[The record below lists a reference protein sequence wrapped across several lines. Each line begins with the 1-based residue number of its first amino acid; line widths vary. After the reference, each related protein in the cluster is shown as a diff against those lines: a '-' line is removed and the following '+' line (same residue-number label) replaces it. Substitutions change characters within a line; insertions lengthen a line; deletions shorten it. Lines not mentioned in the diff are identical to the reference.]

1 MGLIIATIVSFG
13 TGYLIVKK
21 YKAQTILFLAGIILM
36 GFAIIMGTGVIV
48 APEETTGFIW
58 FDILEF
64 IKITFSSR
72 AAGMGLAI
80 MAVGGFAKYMD
91 GIGAR

>member
-1 MGLIIATIVSFG
+1 MMGLIIASIVSFG

-48 APEETTGFIW
+48 TPEETTGFIW
-58 FDILEF
+58 EKAYRI
-64 IKITFSSR
+64 S
-72 AAGMGLAI
+72 
-80 MAVGGFAKYMD
+80 
-91 GIGAR
+91 